1 MRAAILA
8 ALVGA
13 AYALSIKSLP
23 CVDDVTALLN
33 GDVEGSVAK
42 WSVDAALPRPRRAC
56 VDAKALLGI
65 AFARSNRL
73 DRGVALLRK
82 SLRERPDDWVA
93 DSYLGAAYELMAR
106 KIAAHIGSGEDVAG
120 RNAVGTP
127 PKPASDGYLAA
138 LRSAVAHLERAVAG
152 QSQWVRRNSRPSDG
166 PATLVTAAAAAGLP
180 QAALAQPL
188 TMLFRSL
195 GQCLL
200 WAGSEPRAREVFAA
214 GAKAV
219 GWPSPWSRPTV
230 PHAQWAGAAA
240 LGPVHG
246 LPRGEY
252 PGAALAGERGS
263 SLSHTDRGPLGPL
276 LEAFEAEL
284 LPVARAELVALLL
297 RQEAAAAEE
306 ADRTPPPTPAG
317 WGGAAGADGLL
328 SPAAG
333 FQAEEAGLHEG
344 RQWRVLRLAVNARP
358 DAAGC
363 VGAAGQA
370 RTTVVHTPATSS
382 PPAQLREHAPHVC
395 RPRRRAARAGCR
407 RTGQGAP
414 RSTMRG

>member
-1 MRAAILA
+1 MRAVILA

-13 AYALSIKSLP
+13 AYTLTIKGLP
-23 CVDDVTALLN
+23 CADDVTALLN

-42 WSVDAALPRPRRAC
+42 WSADAALQRPGRAC

-73 DRGVALLRK
+73 DRGVALLREA
-82 SLRERPDDWVA
+82 LRERPDDWVA
-93 DSYLGAAYELMAR
+93 GSYLGAAYELMAR
-106 KIAAHIGSGEDVAG
+106 KIAAHIGSGEVVDG

-127 PKPASDGYLAA
+127 PKPASEGYLAA
-138 LRSAVAHLERAVAG
+138 LRSAIAHLERAVAG
-152 QSQWVRRNSRPSDG
+152 QLQWVRRNKKKPSDG
-166 PATLVTAAAAAGLP
+166 SATPVTAAAAAGLP

-195 GQCLL
+195 GTCLL
-200 WAGSEPRAREVFAA
+200 WAGRETHAREVFAA
-214 GAKAV
+214 GAQAV

-230 PHAQWAGAAA
+230 PHAQWAGAVA

-246 LPRGEY
+246 LPRSEY
-252 PGAALAGERGS
+252 PGAAGAALAADRGS
-263 SLSHTDRGPLGPL
+263 HRDTDRGPLSPL

-284 LPVARAELVALLL
+284 LPVARVELVALLL
-297 RQEAAAAEE
+297 RQEEAAAVAGGAEK
-306 ADRTPPPTPAG
+306 APPPPGG
-317 WGGAAGADGLL
+317 WGGAAGADRLL

-358 DAAGC
+358 DAAG
-363 VGAAGQA
+363 
-370 RTTVVHTPATSS
+370 
-382 PPAQLREHAPHVC
+382 
-395 RPRRRAARAGCR
+395 
-407 RTGQGAP
+407 
-414 RSTMRG
+414 